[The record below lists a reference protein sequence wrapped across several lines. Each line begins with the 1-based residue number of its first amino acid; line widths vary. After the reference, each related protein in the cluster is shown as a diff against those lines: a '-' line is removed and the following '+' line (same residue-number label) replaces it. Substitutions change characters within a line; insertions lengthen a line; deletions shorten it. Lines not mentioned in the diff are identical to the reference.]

1 MKKVSLLLAFLGFIG
16 MQVVFAQ
23 TREISGVVTSSQD
36 GSTIPGASVF
46 VKGTTLG
53 TVTGNDGKF
62 TLRIPESAKTLV
74 VSFIGMTSA
83 EVPVTSANNYKIV
96 LKFTPVEIGEVV
108 VTAMGIKRSERSLG
122 YTAAKVTNDDI
133 TITGNSSMMNA
144 LQGKIAGVNI
154 SSASGAPGASSR
166 VVLRG
171 ISSLGGANQPL
182 YVVDGVPI
190 NNSMPGSSTEIN
202 GGLDFGNRANDI
214 NPNDIQEITVLKG
227 GSGSALYGSRA
238 ANGVILIVTK
248 KGGVSTKGVAKVEI
262 NNATTFE
269 TPLRLPKMQNEFGQG
284 WYDGTVGANLEENG
298 SWGPKFDGKN
308 HVWGHVVDNQ
318 QLYKPYVALPNNI
331 RDFFDPGF
339 SNNASVSIT
348 NGNENSSYYLSYGNV
363 KSDGML
369 PGNSDSYKR
378 HTIALRGSS
387 KFGEKIN
394 VSGSLNYIRKDSRYA
409 PTGQEQSFL
418 DGLWQFPRDISVV
431 DQKDYKNKFNNVDN
445 YYTVYAQNP
454 YYVLNEHGN
463 RFQDNRIFGNITI
476 DYNILPW
483 LTATWRVG
491 SDVSN
496 ATLKNWRA
504 ITLSSRANYDW
515 EVGRVSESSF
525 YSSELNSDFLLSMKH
540 SWKNFDL
547 NAVLGNSVNQRDARN
562 QKAEVVGLSLPG
574 FYDLS
579 NSASTPTT
587 DPYPFLP
594 LSKRRLVG
602 VYGAV
607 DLSWKQMLYL
617 NFTGRN
623 DWSSTLAPKNR
634 SFFYP
639 SVSASFVFTELLNAN
654 LRDVIS
660 FGKIRVGISQTGN
673 DASPYLVNSIFP
685 KTEITDGYRN
695 LNFPLAGA
703 INSFS
708 LSNRLGNPDLKAE
721 LTSEKELGTS
731 LKFLN
736 DRIGV
741 DFTYYDRTTTNLIW
755 NVTLPS
761 SAGFTSQTRNL
772 GKVTNKGV
780 ELMLSFVP
788 VKTKDWKWELS
799 WNYAKNNNKLVELIP
814 GLDQI
819 DLGAGT
825 SSVGFV
831 ARPGMPIGLFEGE
844 VAMYTP
850 DGRPVVNS
858 QGLPTSDPA
867 RQILGDSNYKYTM
880 GANTNLTYK
889 NWSLAASFDFRHGGV
904 FYSRTSEMMYFT
916 GNAPQTT
923 YNDRQPWVI
932 PNSVQNSNADDPSL
946 PAVYVENTTPIAGGD
961 NNLNL
966 YYSQSYSAGKFGK
979 LNLLDRSFVKFRELS
994 IGYTFPKKLF
1004 SGTPISSAN
1013 LAVVGRNLILWTP
1026 KSNIFADPE
1035 SSTWGDE
1042 RGLGGA
1048 YGEYGAM
1055 PSTRSIG
1062 FSIKLTL

>member
-1 MKKVSLLLAFLGFIG
+1 MKRVSLLLVFLGFIG

-23 TREISGVVTSSQD
+23 TREISGVVTSAQD
-36 GSTIPGASVF
+36 RSTIPGASVF

-53 TVTGNDGKF
+53 TVTGNDGRF
-62 TLRIPESAKTLV
+62 TLRIPQSAKTLV
-74 VSFIGMTSA
+74 VSFIGMTTQ
-83 EVPVTSANNYKIV
+83 EVPVTSSATYNV
-96 LKFTPVEIGEVV
+96 ALKLAPVEMSEVV
-108 VTAMGIKRSERSLG
+108 VTALGIKRSERSLG
-122 YTAAKVTNDDI
+122 YSAAKVTNEDI
-133 TITGNSSMMNA
+133 TVTGNSSAINA

-190 NNSMPGSSTEIN
+190 NNSMSGSDVDIN
-202 GGLDFGNRANDI
+202 GGLDFGNRANDL
-214 NPNDIQEITVLKG
+214 NPNDIQEITILKG

-248 KGGVSTKGVAKVEI
+248 KGAASTNGVAKVEFS
-262 NNATTFE
+262 NATTFE

-284 WYDGTVGANLEENG
+284 WYDGTLEANLEENG
-298 SWGPKFDGKN
+298 SWGPKFDGVN
-308 HVWGHVVDNQ
+308 RVWGHVVDNQ
-318 QLYKPYVALPNNI
+318 QMYKPYVALPNNV
-331 RDFFDPGF
+331 RDFFDTGIN
-339 SNNASVSIT
+339 NNASVSIT
-348 NGNENSSYYLSYGNV
+348 NGNDRSTYYMSYGYVNN
-363 KSDGML
+363 DGMM
-369 PGNSDSYKR
+369 PTTADSYKR
-378 HTIALRGSS
+378 HTVALRGST
-387 KFGEKIN
+387 KFGEKFN
-394 VSGSLNYIRKDSRYA
+394 VQGSLNYIRKDDRFA
-409 PTGQEQSFL
+409 PTGQEQSVL
-418 DGLWQFPRDISVV
+418 DGLWQGARDISIV

-463 RFQDNRIFGNITI
+463 RFRDNRIFGNITM

-483 LTATWRVG
+483 MTATWRVG

-496 ATLKNWRA
+496 ATLKTWRA
-504 ITLSSRANYDW
+504 ITLSKRAHYND
-515 EVGRVSESSF
+515 EVGRVSESSD
-525 YSSELNSDFLLSMKH
+525 YNSELNSDLFLSMK
-540 SWKNFDL
+540 KTYNDFDA
-547 NAVLGNSVNQRDARN
+547 NVVVGQTVNQRERRS
-562 QKAEVVGLSLPG
+562 QGAEVIGLSLPG
-574 FYDLS
+574 FYNLS
-579 NSASTPTT
+579 NSASTPTVYGT
-587 DPYPFLP
+587 

-602 VYGAV
+602 VYGTV
-607 DLSWKQMLYL
+607 DLSWKQMVYL

-639 SVSASFVFTELLNAN
+639 SVSGSFVFTELLNSDI
-654 LRDVIS
+654 RKIIS
-660 FGKIRVGISQTGN
+660 FGKITAGISQTGN
-673 DASPYLVNSIFP
+673 DASPYLVNSIYPQAFP
-685 KTEITDGYRN
+685 DDRYRG

-703 INSFS
+703 INGFT

-721 LTSEKELGTS
+721 LTTEKEIGTVM
-731 LKFLN
+731 KFLD
-736 DRIGV
+736 DRIGL
-741 DFTYYDRTTTNLIW
+741 DFTYYDRTTTDLIW

-761 SAGFTSQTRNL
+761 STGYTTQTRNL
-772 GKVTNKGV
+772 GKVTNKGI
-780 ELMLSFVP
+780 ELLLSFVP
-788 VKTKDWKWELS
+788 VKTKDLRWELS

-825 SSVGFV
+825 SAVGFV
-831 ARPGMPIGLFEGE
+831 ARPGMPIGLFEGV
-844 VAMYTP
+844 VALYTP

-858 QGLPTSDPA
+858 QGLPVSDPA
-867 RQILGDSNYKYTM
+867 RQILGDSNNKYTM

-889 NWSLAASFDFRHGGV
+889 NWTLSASFDFRHGGL

-923 YNDRQPWVI
+923 YNDRQPWII
-932 PNSVQNSNADDPSL
+932 PNSVQNINAADPSKA
-946 PAVYVENTTPIAGGD
+946 PVYVENTVPISGFN
-961 NNLNL
+961 NNLNS
-966 YYSQSYSAGKFGK
+966 YYNQTYGAGKFGK
-979 LNLLDRSFVKFRELS
+979 LNLLDRSFVKWRELS
-994 IGYTFPKKLF
+994 IGYNFPKKF
-1004 SGTPISSAN
+1004 FAGTPITGAN

-1035 SSTWGDE
+1035 STTWGDE
-1042 RGLGGA
+1042 RGLGAA

-1055 PSTRSIG
+1055 PSARSIG